1 MKLRLLFDSQVYL
14 KNPNAPESL
23 ASRQQS
29 MILDGIAH
37 VANGQSV
44 SGNSS
49 SATATNTS
57 VESGSKTS
65 NGRHNSVLVS
75 VSRLVSGAGK

>member
-29 MILDGIAH
+29 MILDGIAR

-65 NGRHNSVLVS
+65 NGRHNSVSVS
-75 VSRLVSGAGK
+75 VSLLVSGAGK